1 MLEIPGL
8 NFWDECQILI
18 LLTYTSFKILD
29 LNLKESTVGQ
39 ILNVITLPLKKNPKR
54 RFPKVLELNFL
65 DLVHKSVAI

>member
-29 LNLKESTVGQ
+29 LSLKESTVGQ
-39 ILNVITLPLKKNPKR
+39 ILNVITLPLKKKIQKED
-54 RFPKVLELNFL
+54 FQKFLNLIF
-65 DLVHKSVAI
+65 